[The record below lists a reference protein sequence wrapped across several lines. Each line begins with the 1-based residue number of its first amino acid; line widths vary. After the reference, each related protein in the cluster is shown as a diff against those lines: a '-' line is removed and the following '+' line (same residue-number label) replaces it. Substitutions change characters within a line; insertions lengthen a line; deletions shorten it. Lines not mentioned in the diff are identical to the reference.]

1 MSSDE
6 DEGNNMSS
14 SDDEAE
20 EEMTLLAR
28 IEQAELLLQQLKI
41 NITAAGDNK
50 AAAAST
56 LFTKGEQ
63 LKHKVVELIDEIAPQ
78 EANDVFNEL
87 AFILNVEDDIDREDR
102 TVFWITF
109 HDKLKSLGSTT
120 IEFRRSCLHTRLDL
134 NNGDNIF
141 HLICKM
147 DPPVEVVK
155 TLMDI
160 IPLEERLGGFNNL
173 ACTLGNKGYPLH
185 MVLEYGGSLDLV
197 KLLIK
202 IDSDNNALYMEDKQG
217 RSMTNMSHS
226 VIFTLVQSQNRSRHP
241 PQVFSAILRYL
252 VLTISDFDKSP
263 LVKLADGDHSSLS
276 NFWAGLQLGMVHGGQ
291 EHPLD
296 NDDFTFLLKAT
307 CYHYLQLQDGGNDKG
322 DKGNNQRA
330 RDIDSISLSKAFT
343 ICLPG
348 LMSLDCCNDLKGQ
361 TYSKGKIEE
370 LLSADSKFLE
380 EKNSD
385 EDYPIHRMI
394 MNHSYFFMAPV
405 KAEDQEGY
413 CHSLIKIILGAVPRC
428 ARQLDKDGRLPLH
441 LASDPTT
448 LHVLKRNS
456 RYELVRNIW
465 KAYPE
470 AASVIDNLTGL
481 PSFALAARDSNEGK
495 ELDFKEMCDRVTEN
509 REIDESITSSFFLLR
524 QYPEILS
531 EYDVSN
537 SNPGITL
544 NQIIKGGS
552 GIESDDKSNAK
563 RQKSSGHGI
572 NLSIGMSYERY
583 CQLKEDLSDSG

>member
-1 MSSDE
+1 
-6 DEGNNMSS
+6 MSS
-14 SDDEAE
+14 SEEDEDDIYPNPIDVEEE
-20 EEMTLLAR
+20 EEMTLLER

-50 AAAAST
+50 AAAVST
-56 LFTKGEQ
+56 LFTTGEQ
-63 LKHKVVELIDEIAPQ
+63 LKDKVVELIDEIAPQ

-120 IEFRRSCLHTRLDL
+120 IEFRKSCFHTRLDL
-134 NNGDNIF
+134 SSNGDNIF
-141 HLICKM
+141 HLICKL

-155 TLMDI
+155 TLIDI
-160 IPLEERLGGFNNL
+160 IPLEESLGEFNNL

-185 MVLEYGGSLDLV
+185 VVLKHGGSLDLV
-197 KLLIK
+197 KLLIE
-202 IDSDNNALYMEDKQG
+202 IDSDNNALHMKD
-217 RSMTNMSHS
+217 NS
-226 VIFTLVQSQNRSRHP
+226 VIFTLVQNQNRA
-241 PQVFSAILRYL
+241 QQAFSDILRYL
-252 VLTISDFDKSP
+252 VLTISDFDKSVLIKLGNNTNYSP
-263 LVKLADGDHSSLS
+263 LSL
-276 NFWAGLQLGMVHGGQ
+276 FWVVLQLEIAHHGRQ

-296 NDDFTFLLKAT
+296 NDDFVFLLKAT
-307 CYHYLQLQDGGNDKG
+307 CYHYLQLQEGVNDEG
-322 DKGNNQRA
+322 DRGYNQRA
-330 RDIDSISLSKAFT
+330 RDIGSISLSKAFT
-343 ICLPG
+343 IFLPG
-348 LMSLDCCNDLKGQ
+348 LIYYMDPTDGQ

-405 KAEDQEGY
+405 KAEDRERF
-413 CHSLIKIILGAVPRC
+413 CHNLIEIILRAVPEC
-428 ARQLDKDGRLPLH
+428 ARQLDKDGRLPLQI
-441 LASDPTT
+441 ASDPTT

-552 GIESDDKSNAK
+552 GIESDDKSNSNAK

>member
-1 MSSDE
+1 
-6 DEGNNMSS
+6 
-14 SDDEAE
+14 
-20 EEMTLLAR
+20 
-28 IEQAELLLQQLKI
+28 
-41 NITAAGDNK
+41 
-50 AAAAST
+50 
-56 LFTKGEQ
+56 
-63 LKHKVVELIDEIAPQ
+63 
-78 EANDVFNEL
+78 
-87 AFILNVEDDIDREDR
+87 
-102 TVFWITF
+102 
-109 HDKLKSLGSTT
+109 
-120 IEFRRSCLHTRLDL
+120 
-134 NNGDNIF
+134 
-141 HLICKM
+141 
-147 DPPVEVVK
+147 
-155 TLMDI
+155 
-160 IPLEERLGGFNNL
+160 
-173 ACTLGNKGYPLH
+173 
-185 MVLEYGGSLDLV
+185 
-197 KLLIK
+197 
-202 IDSDNNALYMEDKQG
+202 
-217 RSMTNMSHS
+217 
-226 VIFTLVQSQNRSRHP
+226 
-241 PQVFSAILRYL
+241 
-252 VLTISDFDKSP
+252 
-263 LVKLADGDHSSLS
+263 
-276 NFWAGLQLGMVHGGQ
+276 MVHGGQ

-307 CYHYLQLQDGGNDKG
+307 CYHYLQLQEGVNDEG
-322 DKGNNQRA
+322 DRGYNQRA
-330 RDIDSISLSKAFT
+330 RDIGSISLSKAFT
-343 ICLPG
+343 IFLPG
-348 LMSLDCCNDLKGQ
+348 LIYYMDPTDGQ

-405 KAEDQEGY
+405 KAEDRERF
-413 CHSLIKIILGAVPRC
+413 CHNLIEIILRAVPEC
-428 ARQLDKDGRLPLH
+428 ARQLDKDGRLPLQI
-441 LASDPTT
+441 ASDPTT

-470 AASVIDNLTGL
+470 AASVIDPLTSL

-552 GIESDDKSNAK
+552 GIESDDKSNSNAK

-583 CQLKEDLSDSG
+583 CQLKEDLSDSD